1 MTEIVLF
8 LDDTIDRVIHSFNS
22 TDGLEAFLP
31 PIHLEDYAYTPII
44 VYTEKQ
50 PNFKLSK
57 IYKLR
62 YL

>member
-8 LDDTIDRVIHSFNS
+8 LDDTTDRVIHSFNS
-22 TDGLEAFLP
+22 TDGLEAFLQA
-31 PIHLEDYAYTPII
+31 IHLEDYAYTNII
-44 VYTEKQ
+44 VYTEKH
-50 PNFKLSK
+50 PNFKLSE